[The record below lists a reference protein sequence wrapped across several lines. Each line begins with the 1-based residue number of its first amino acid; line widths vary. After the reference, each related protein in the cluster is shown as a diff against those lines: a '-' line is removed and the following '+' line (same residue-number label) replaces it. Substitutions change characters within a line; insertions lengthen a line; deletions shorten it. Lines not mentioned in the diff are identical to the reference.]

1 MSHYKIL
8 SVRDT
13 DFDDCC
19 AVIRAAFKDS
29 AKEYGFTKENYPSS
43 GAFIT
48 TEKLFEYKKAGTKMY
63 AAFIDDD
70 AVAYVQLLKG
80 ENNVFYFQKFAVL
93 PEHQQTGIGR
103 ALIDFCKSKVKSLGG
118 TSLSLIMVDKNEKL
132 KYFYES
138 CGFKVTEKITDEAHP
153 FLQAVMVLKL

>member
-8 SVRDT
+8 SVQDT
-13 DFDDCC
+13 DLDMCSK
-19 AVIRAAFKDS
+19 VIRCAFKES
-29 AKEYGFTKENYPSS
+29 ALEYGFTKENYPSS

-48 TEKLFEYKKAGTKMY
+48 TEKLMENKKAGTKMY
-63 AAFIDDD
+63 AAFIDEDV
-70 AVAYVQLLKG
+70 VAYVQLLKG
-80 ENNVFYFQKFAVL
+80 ENGVFYFQKFAVL

-132 KYFYES
+132 KYFYQS
-138 CGFKVTEKITDEAHP
+138 CGFKVVEKITDDAHP
-153 FLQAVMVLKL
+153 FLQALMVLEL